1 MKYICK
7 HACIY
12 KGVHTLPDTVIDVD
26 EETARKNPIIGCS
39 FVPLK
44 PAAAAPAED
53 KPDELDFTMA
63 QYREKLAAYG
73 VQASPTAT
81 HDELR
86 KLLNQ
91 HLSTKSRKSVK

>member
-12 KGVHTLPDTVIDVD
+12 KGVHTLPDTVIEVG
-26 EETARKNPIIGCS
+26 EEEAKKNPIIGCS
-39 FVPLK
+39 FAPLE
-44 PAAAAPAED
+44 PAAKKDED
-53 KPDELDFTMA
+53 RPDEHGMTKA
-63 QYREKLAAYG
+63 QYRERLGSFG

-86 KLLNQ
+86 KLLEQ
-91 HLSTKSRKSVK
+91 HLSTNSRKAVK

>member
-12 KGVHTLPDTVIDVD
+12 KGVHTLPDTIIDVTA
-26 EETARKNPIIGCS
+26 EEAQKNPIIGCS
-39 FVPLK
+39 FAPLE
-44 PAAAAPAED
+44 PAVQQEPD
-53 KPDELDFTMA
+53 RPDEHGMTKA
-63 QYREKLAAYG
+63 QYRERLGAFG

-86 KLLNQ
+86 KLLEQ
-91 HLSTKSRKSVK
+91 HLSTKSRKAVK